1 MRRTDSVK
9 RNIMNKQLLKDSFGW
24 GLAIWFTGY
33 VLGIILFLLLPARL
47 IGWAIMPIGLLITF
61 WVLLKKVKDNS
72 LQYYLILA
80 IVWTAIAVVFD
91 YLFIVE
97 TFKPADGY
105 YKLDVYLYYAITFIS
120 PLIAVWWKKRNILRI
135 ESPDKE

>member
-1 MRRTDSVK
+1 
-9 RNIMNKQLLKDSFGW
+9 MNKQFLKNSLGW
-24 GLAIWFTGY
+24 GLALWFIGY
-33 VLGIILFLLLPARL
+33 VLGIILFFLLPSRL
-47 IGWAIMPIGLLITF
+47 IGWTIMPIGLLITF
-61 WVLLKKVKDNS
+61 WVLLKKVEDDS

-105 YKLDVYLYYAITFIS
+105 YK
-120 PLIAVWWKKRNILRI
+120 
-135 ESPDKE
+135 